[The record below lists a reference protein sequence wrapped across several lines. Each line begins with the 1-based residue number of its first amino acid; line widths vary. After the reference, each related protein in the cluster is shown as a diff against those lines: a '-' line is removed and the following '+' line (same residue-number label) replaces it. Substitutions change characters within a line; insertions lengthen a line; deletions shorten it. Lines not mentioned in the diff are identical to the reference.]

1 MPSNWWSAWELT
13 KQRLILTSI
22 VIDSIHPLIHHY
34 PTRFP
39 LVQLLIFPSNL
50 FTNDHHRIIICGV
63 LSCPCLDCSIF
74 FSGRNKLVLCSST
87 HEHNGNDR
95 QYQYANHTMPRPLR
109 CSSIIKCP
117 YYSQTKATFIVLATL
132 FHHPTP
138 QAPPQP
144 WDRNRTLLPPL
155 FFSELEHCW
164 LRDELEQHKHS
175 AQTLSWDSH
184 L

>member
-1 MPSNWWSAWELT
+1 MDCMRTNKTKIDFNVDSHRLHPSPYSSLPNKVS
-13 KQRLILTSI
+13 TSTI
-22 VIDSIHPLIHHY
+22 ALMSLPW
-34 PTRFP
+34 
-39 LVQLLIFPSNL
+39 L
-50 FTNDHHRIIICGV
+50 FY
-63 LSCPCLDCSIF
+63 IF
-74 FSGRNKLVLCSST
+74 FSGRNILVLCSST
-87 HEHNGNDR
+87 HKHNGNDR